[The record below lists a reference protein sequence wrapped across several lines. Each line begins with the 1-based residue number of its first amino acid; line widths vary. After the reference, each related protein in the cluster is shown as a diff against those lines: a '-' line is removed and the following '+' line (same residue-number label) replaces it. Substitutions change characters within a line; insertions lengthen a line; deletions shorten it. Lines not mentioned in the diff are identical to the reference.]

1 MKWIGE
7 NIYDYVSRFRS
18 HVYFENS
25 ITLSTGKSI
34 TLDEY
39 TSGTI
44 SITKIQDSGTTFNDN
59 DTSLMTAAA
68 IADKI
73 EAYGY
78 STTAGDITGVT
89 AGVGLSGGGASGA
102 VTLTLDLSELS
113 DVTPV
118 NGDKL
123 ATLDSDGSTEQLTA
137 VADLATLFAGSG
149 LTEEDGTLNVNDNL
163 TNLTTIGS
171 AGATTDIAA
180 GDLTMYNPV
189 NNGNPTISIGS
200 SATNRFE
207 IKTAYNSGAQT
218 IDEVYFSTYT
228 TSSTANDGRYIWE
241 VDEVEL
247 ARMIDNGLVVK
258 GNVLAND
265 ANAYLQAWD
274 TTASSATQGGGLR
287 LISDDG
293 AAMAD
298 DHRLGVIE
306 FKGAEDGSGT
316 LSTGARIQ
324 AICRDAWDG
333 SNNDAD
339 LEFYTTDGTTE
350 SKVLTLDADKLATFT
365 GAVTV
370 TGALTCTTDLATDQQ
385 KHLAWFEIA
394 GFATGDGTNYE
405 ISVNLD
411 NDTAP
416 FSHNV
421 STGSAGTTAIT
432 VQNIMR
438 SGGTVM
444 PRAGT
449 VKRWTGWATTA
460 GSSTANVALF
470 KITPTRNNNSN
481 VAPVLIDNVAYTALG
496 NAKMEDFDETSF
508 TDADL
513 AAGDIVVTGIKCENN
528 KTTYFTSTLEIEWD

>member
-7 NIYDYVSRFRS
+7 NIHDYVSRFRG
-18 HVYFENS
+18 HTYFENS

>member
-7 NIYDYVSRFRS
+7 NIHDYVSRFRG
-18 HVYFENS
+18 HTYFENS

-247 ARMIDNGLVVK
+247 ARMIDNGLIVK

-265 ANAYLQAWD
+265 ANAFLQAND
-274 TTASSATQGGGLR
+274 STASSATQGGKLV
-287 LISDDG
+287 LMSNDG

-306 FKGAEDGSGT
+306 FQGAEDASAT
-316 LSTGARIQ
+316 ISIGARIQ